1 LYSKT
6 LTWIHVLITIVTFG
20 LFALILFFG
29 EGFLNPMPRRYY
41 EFSKWNSSGYNSFVI
56 TIAISIF
63 VLLLGQ
69 IIFVVN
75 LIAGLFKRK
84 TKKGLP

>member
-41 EFSKWNSSGYNSFVI
+41 KFSKWNSSGYNSFVI

-75 LIAGLFKRK
+75 LIAGSFKRK
-84 TKKGLP
+84 T